1 MQVGYARVST
11 TDQSL
16 ALQEDALKRG
26 GCERIFMETI
36 GSGKEVR
43 TGLVDALGFLRAGDV
58 LVVWKL
64 DRLGRS
70 LKELLEIISDL
81 EKRGIGFRS
90 LTESLDTTTAGG
102 KLLFAI
108 FGALAE
114 FERNLIRERTRAGL
128 EAARARGRRGGRPKA
143 LTPAK
148 VEIARKLYD
157 SKQHSIR
164 EICELVG
171 VSKPCLYDYLKTSGN
186 PVKQPSFEVR

>member
-43 TGLVDALGFLRAGDV
+43 DGLVDALGFLRAGDV

-90 LTESLDTTTAGG
+90 LTESPATTTAGG
-102 KLLFAI
+102 NLRFAMC
-108 FGALAE
+108 GARAE

-171 VSKPCLYDYLKTSGN
+171 VSKPCLYDYLKTADS